1 MSRLRQSVR
10 MLLQVQDSPNRIAL
24 AFGLGVWIAFFP
36 IIGIHTGLALLIA
49 FLFRLN
55 RLAILLGTYV
65 NNPWTVAPMY
75 MAGTLFGCM
84 LLGVSTHGLWEVN
97 LRISSWGFFLKALHT
112 LRPFLWPY
120 LIGNVLVGTVAG
132 ATAYAALRVI
142 LERRRR
148 P

>member
-10 MLLQVQDSPNRIAL
+10 MLLQVQDSPNRLAL
-24 AFGLGVWIAFFP
+24 AFGVGVWIAFFP
-36 IIGIHTGLALLIA
+36 LIGIHTGLALLIA

-75 MAGTLFGCM
+75 LAGTLFGCM
-84 LLGVSTHGLWEVN
+84 LLGVSTHGLWDLN
-97 LRISSWGFFLKALHT
+97 LRIESWSFFLTALHS

-120 LIGNVLVGTVAG
+120 VVGNLIVGTGAG
-132 ATAYAALRVI
+132 LAAYGALRVV
-142 LERRRR
+142 LERRRKR
-148 P
+148 

>member
-1 MSRLRQSVR
+1 

-36 IIGIHTGLALLIA
+36 VIGIHTGLALLIA
-49 FLFRLN
+49 FLFRLS
-55 RLAILLGTYV
+55 RLAILLGSYV

-84 LLGVSTHGLWEVN
+84 LLGVSTHGLGDLN
-97 LRISSWGFFLKALHT
+97 LRIHSWDFFLKALHT

-120 LIGNVLVGTVAG
+120 IVGNLIVGTVAG
-132 ATAYAALRVI
+132 VTAYAALRVV
-142 LERRRR
+142 LERRRQR
-148 P
+148 